1 MRILLFGGTTE
12 GRELAAA
19 LSERGHRVTVC
30 VTTPLGAEELRGIS
44 GLRVRVGPATPEVL
58 PGLLAEHDL
67 CVDATHPYA
76 RSITKSLAAACRR
89 TGTPLRRVLR
99 PACGGGGAAL
109 VPDAAAAAAALR
121 DTEGNILL
129 TTGASALPAF
139 RGLPP
144 ARLYARVLP
153 THEALAACA
162 DAGIPPRNILAMV
175 GPFSVGM
182 NLAILLQYEISYLV
196 TKDGGP
202 AGGYPEKLRAA
213 ALAGVPVITI
223 ARPDETGLSPE
234 ELLAELDALPG
245 GEEAAPAETEL

>member
-30 VTTPLGAEELRGIS
+30 VTTPLGAGALRGIP
-44 GLRVRVGPATPEVL
+44 GLRVRVGPATPELL
-58 PGLLAEHDL
+58 PGLLAEADL

-76 RSITKSLAAACRR
+76 CSITKSLVAACQR

-99 PACGGGGAAL
+99 PACDSGGTAL
-109 VPDAAAAAAALR
+109 VPDAAAAAATLR

-129 TTGASALPAF
+129 TTGARELPAF

-153 THEALAACA
+153 TNEALEACA
-162 DAGIPPRNILAMV
+162 DAGIPTRNILAMV

-182 NLAILLQYEISYLV
+182 NLAILRQYEISWLV
-196 TKDGGP
+196 TKDGGR
-202 AGGYPEKLRAA
+202 AGGLDEKLEAA
-213 ALAGVPVITI
+213 RRVGARVVLV
-223 ARPDETGLSPE
+223 ARPSE
-234 ELLAELDALPG
+234 EGEPVGRLLAELG
-245 GEEAAPAETEL
+245 HV